1 MLVDFLRALWLH
13 QSACFVRVFY
23 TNKVARRSSL
33 HLSLE
38 PYIKFLGL
46 KVVYDESFV
55 AILDIMTQ
63 IQPEIFLKLSR
74 TEQKVRCF
82 FCKKLTVCSDVENSI
97 IHGHHMASVS
107 AGCNRTVI
115 AILTLKGGRRT
126 GPNGSGAT
134 RVADSQ

>member
-1 MLVDFLRALWLH
+1 MQKNERTGAGADTRKIVEGA
-13 QSACFVRVFY
+13 
-23 TNKVARRSSL
+23 K
-33 HLSLE
+33 
-38 PYIKFLGL
+38 
-46 KVVYDESFV
+46 
-55 AILDIMTQ
+55 
-63 IQPEIFLKLSR
+63 QPEIFLKLSG